1 MNPLGD
7 PEGVFFLACEMEQR
21 VLLEGEEI
29 QRILNRMAHEI
40 VEKSDAI
47 QELALIGIRSRGAHL
62 VRRIAKKIETLTSSA
77 LSVGII
83 DISPYR
89 DDVPKMEATPDP
101 ALLQAAIAVDEKAVV
116 LVDDVI
122 YTGRTIRAAI
132 GLVACLGKPKKIL
145 VAVLVDRGQREL
157 PIKAD
162 IIGKNVEVGE
172 SERVNVLLEESD
184 GIDEVIVPKVHAT
197 PVRTHV

>member
-1 MNPLGD
+1 MNPLGG
-7 PEGVFFLACEMEQR
+7 PEGVFFLAFEMEKR

-29 QRILNRMAHEI
+29 QRILNRMAHEV

-62 VRRIAKKIETLTSSA
+62 VRRIAKKIETLTGNA
-77 LSVGII
+77 LPVGII

-89 DDVPKMEATPDP
+89 DDLPKMEATPDP
-101 ALLQAAIAVDEKAVV
+101 ALPKAPITIDEKTLV

-122 YTGRTIRAAI
+122 YTGRTMRAAI
-132 GLVACLGKPKKIL
+132 GLAGCLGKPRKIL

-184 GIDEVIVPKVHAT
+184 GIDQVIVAKLHAAS
-197 PVRTHV
+197 VRTRP